1 MYIVHRKAYNV
12 CNWLLSF
19 MILFCMCLPFITKTL
34 VESQP
39 VWRDIDKSQTY
50 VRVLLNNLFYIEKK
64 PLVTNKC
71 IKNNT
76 LYNVLIQQSKQ
87 DICLRPSNKLRN
99 LPGWVMFLKNATR
112 ATWLLYQLEKNSR
125 LLSTCL
131 DTHLSL
137 LDN

>member
-1 MYIVHRKAYNV
+1 
-12 CNWLLSF
+12 

-34 VESQP
+34 MESQP
-39 VWRDIDKSQTY
+39 VWRDINKSQTY

-99 LPGWVMFLKNATR
+99 LPWWVMFLKNATR
-112 ATWLLYQLEKNSR
+112 AKWLLQQLEKNSR

-131 DTHLSL
+131 DTHLSFWIIK
-137 LDN
+137 DTFHGTQIKCVG